1 MRILIILILTNLASL
16 AHGQFHYLGD
26 AQPMDKNCIIL
37 TPDMPYREGIAYST
51 TTLDLDRDF
60 QIEFDI
66 FLGEKDVDG
75 ADGITFVIHNDA
87 RGFDAFGTFGECMGY
102 GRWVAEVPYGTFIAP
117 SIAIEFDT
125 YYNPNQNDPTCD
137 HVAYLENGSS
147 AHTTYYNAGNTAYN
161 LEDGYLHSFIFIWN
175 ATTKE
180 IKVKLDSETVFEGKR
195 DLKKDIFNGT
205 SNVIWGFTA
214 STGRAHNLQY
224 FCIKRMAYAPLDQPV
239 NEMFLASDI
248 TH

>member
-1 MRILIILILTNLASL
+1 MRYLFISILTHLSIATF
-16 AHGQFHYLGD
+16 GQFHYIGD
-26 AQPMDKNCIIL
+26 AGPMDKNCIVL

-51 TTLDLDRDF
+51 TTLDLDQNF
-60 QIEFDI
+60 EIEFDI
-66 FLGEKDVDG
+66 FLGDKDFDG
-75 ADGITFVIHNDA
+75 ADGITFVIHNDV

-125 YYNPNQNDPTCD
+125 YYNPNQKDPTSD

-147 AHTTYYNAGNTAYN
+147 AHQSYYNANNQSYN
-161 LEDGYLHSFIFIWN
+161 LEDGYLHSFIFKWDVL
-175 ATTKE
+175 TKK
-180 IKVKLDSETVFEGKR
+180 ITVKLDSEVVYEGIR
-195 DLKKDIFNGT
+195 DLKKDIFNGK

-224 FCIKRMAYAPLDQPV
+224 FCIKRMAYHKNKPLFKPGTFTAKLT
-239 NEMFLASDI
+239 N
-248 TH
+248 